1 MTELPEMNSRATLQ
15 RAIYEALVSRGPLT
29 ITELAV
35 HLGRTRNNIW
45 KTIREPRHKE
55 LVHVHSWEPSGPAGG
70 GPQAV
75 FAYGPGVDAPKPKGV
90 ARQTWYRRNY
100 ESRRRRVNIE
110 ELGMTPDNM
119 WKGLL
124 R

>member
-1 MTELPEMNSRATLQ
+1 MTELPEMNPRATLQ
-15 RAIYEALVSRGPLT
+15 RAICEALIERGPMT
-29 ITELAV
+29 VADLAK
-35 HLGRTRNNIW
+35 HLVRTSNNIW
-45 KTIREPRHKE
+45 QTICALRRKK

-70 GPQAV
+70 GPRAV

-90 ARQTWYRRNY
+90 ARETC
-100 ESRRRRVNIE
+100 VNIE
-110 ELGMTPDNM
+110 ELGMAPDNM